1 MMQALIVGLLASCV
15 WTPVSLAQSLGARS
29 PVTAKAHAKITLSV
43 EIPNPVGSK
52 YLNLWIPYPV
62 SDAYQTIENVEV
74 TGNFQRQGVYRETD
88 FGNTALYLRWLQVQ
102 GNATVNFTFEV
113 KRHERVVRDLV
124 ASEKSPSILAEPFLE
139 VDPGVVLALADIV
152 EAIDVGDKPIVDR
165 AQAIYDYIVDNF
177 ERDPRIVGCG
187 TGNVPTFLNVRKG
200 KCADFSSTFIA
211 LARSVGVPAREV
223 YGLRISKEARE
234 DISDDYHCWAEF
246 FAPEIGWVPVDPSDV
261 VKFASK
267 NGLALDDPQ
276 TLEKREYYFGA
287 VDEHRVR
294 LGTGQEILLAPVQL
308 LGPLPYFMCPYLE
321 VGYESNCEG
330 ADLKKMN
337 LKGLTFTAP
346 CHPIVER
353 RSLIGV
359 GEEAPVFSG
368 QTVSGESFDVAP
380 FIGSKYL
387 ILSFFATW

>member
-1 MMQALIVGLLASCV
+1 MKTLIVGLLASCV
-15 WTPVSLAQSLGARS
+15 WAPVSSAQSRGDRS
-29 PVTAKAHAKITLSV
+29 AIIAKTHAKITLSV

-62 SDAYQTIENVEV
+62 SDEFQTIENVEV
-74 TGNFQRQGVYRETD
+74 TGNFQRQGVYRETY
-88 FGNTALYLRWLQVQ
+88 FGNTSLYLRWLQVQ
-102 GNATVNFTFEV
+102 GQATVDFTFEV
-113 KRHERVVRDLV
+113 KRSERVVRDLF
-124 ASEKSPSILAEPFLE
+124 ASDRPPSILAQPFLE
-139 VDPGVVLALADIV
+139 VDPGVTLALADIV
-152 EAIDVGDKPIVDR
+152 EALDAGEKPIVDR
-165 AQAIYDYIVDNF
+165 ARAIYDYIIDHF

-223 YGLRISKEARE
+223 YGLRISKETSE

-261 VKFASK
+261 VKFAGA

-276 TLEKREYYFGA
+276 TLAKREYFFGA

-294 LGTGQEILLAPVQL
+294 LGTGQEIQLAPAQL
-308 LGPLPYFMCPYLE
+308 LDPLPYFMCPYLE

-337 LKGLTFTAP
+337 LRGLTFTAP

-359 GEEAPVFSG
+359 GEEVPVFSG
-368 QTVSGESFDVAP
+368 PTVNGEPFEVAP